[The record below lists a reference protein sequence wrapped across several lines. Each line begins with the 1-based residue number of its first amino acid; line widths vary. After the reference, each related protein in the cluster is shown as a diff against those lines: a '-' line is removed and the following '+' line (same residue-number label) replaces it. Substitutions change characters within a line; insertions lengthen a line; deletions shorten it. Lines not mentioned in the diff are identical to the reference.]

1 MIGQALLVA
10 GFVLIVGAFVTVKV
24 RNRTV
29 KMVFV
34 APLWFVAVSAV
45 ILAITGVVYLSEL
58 RVYDQCVQRAERSVG
73 ARVQTIQLYD
83 TIDILTSHPEFT
95 HDPVLPGLP
104 SLREAL
110 DINQP
115 ILLVS
120 ACHHP

>member
-10 GFVLIVGAFVTVKV
+10 SFILIAGALVTIRV

-29 KMVFV
+29 RMVYV

-45 ILAITGVVYLSEL
+45 ILAITGVMYLSEL
-58 RVYDQCVQRAERSVG
+58 RVYDQCVQRAERSAG
-73 ARVQTIQLYD
+73 ARVQTLQLYD
-83 TIDILTSHPEFT
+83 TIDILTSHPEYT
-95 HDPVLPGLP
+95 HNPVLPGAM

-110 DINQP
+110 DVNQP
-115 ILLVS
+115 VLSVS